1 MHGSMNA
8 AYRDH
13 MLTKK
18 GPWEGTTEKM
28 RGGVFPR
35 YLACFVTKLETFT
48 SGYECFANTTNVHM
62 RS

>member
-18 GPWEGTTEKM
+18 GPWVVSSQGTLRASLPSLKPSRLGMSALPTPPM
-28 RGGVFPR
+28 
-35 YLACFVTKLETFT
+35 FT
-48 SGYECFANTTNVHM
+48 CVAEVGAV
-62 RS
+62 